1 MVIEM
6 KVAKIKKKEIKE
18 EVSSVEEYSLAK
30 MFKIIVILLL
40 LFALFYFITTVVVKN
55 RTQTETNTPT
65 VVDSS
70 KITLSQLLSRK
81 EDEYY
86 VIATKPSLYG
96 NSYVSTDYI
105 NFYNDYINKY
115 KQKEESLSF
124 YYVDLD
130 SALNKNYFGEEL
142 NIADD
147 ISKLKLNDE
156 VLFKIKN
163 KKIEK
168 TYVGKDKIL
177 DKLSR
182 LSEKS
187 FIALKL
193 IFENPFKNSF
203 NTLSVSIESLIVF
216 SALII
221 FSNDEVNNTMFF

>member
-6 KVAKIKKKEIKE
+6 KVAKIKKKELKE
-18 EVSSVEEYSLAK
+18 AVNNVEEYSLAK
-30 MFKIIVILLL
+30 MGKIIGILLV
-40 LFALFYFITTVVVKN
+40 LFVAFYFITVVVVKN
-55 RTQTETNTPT
+55 RGQEETNNPV

-70 KITLSQLLSRK
+70 KITLSQLLNRK

-86 VIATKPSLYG
+86 VIATKSSLYG
-96 NSYVSTDYI
+96 NSYVSTDYAD
-105 NFYNDYINKY
+105 FYNTYINKY
-115 KQKEESLSF
+115 KQKEEALPF

-142 NIADD
+142 NITDD

-156 VLFKIKN
+156 VLFKVKN

-182 LSEKS
+182 L
-187 FIALKL
+187 
-193 IFENPFKNSF
+193 
-203 NTLSVSIESLIVF
+203 
-216 SALII
+216 
-221 FSNDEVNNTMFF
+221 